1 MAQKLKEETRKAIIE
16 AAKEEFLE
24 KGFEDAS
31 MRNIAAKANITVG
44 NIYRYF
50 QNKEELN
57 AFIVAETSDDISR
70 LLNSLKVEHLSK
82 EPRVFEMKSDP
93 LQLEKMVNDL
103 SFSLCR
109 LYQEKGTS
117 FNILLRDENS
127 CKTFKEWF
135 KKTIGDLM
143 RQSYSLSDRKRQV
156 DILSDAYSSAVYEG
170 LCRIFANDDLDIRDL
185 LKLLRAYLNSFFRMV
200 LDDNSLR

>member
-1 MAQKLKEETRKAIIE
+1 MAQKLKDETRKAIIE

-50 QNKEELN
+50 ENKEELN
-57 AFIVAETSDDISR
+57 KYIVAETSDDISN
-70 LLNSLKVEHLSK
+70 LLNSLKVERLSK

-93 LQLEKMVNDL
+93 IQLKNMVDEL
-103 SFSLCR
+103 SVRLCK
-109 LYQEKGTS
+109 LYQAKGAS
-117 FNILLRDENS
+117 FNILLKDETS
-127 CKTFKEWF
+127 SGKLKEWF
-135 KKTIGDLM
+135 EMTIKDLIG
-143 RQSYSLSDRKRQV
+143 QSYSLSDRKKQI
-156 DILSDAYSSAVYEG
+156 DLLSNAYASAIYEG
-170 LCRIFANDDLDIRDL
+170 LCQIFMNSDLDTFVL
-185 LKLLRAYLNSFFRMV
+185 VKLVRNYLNSFFRMV

>member
-1 MAQKLKEETRKAIIE
+1 MAQKLKEETRKAIVE

-57 AFIVAETSDDISR
+57 SYIVAETSDDISR

-103 SFSLCR
+103 SFSLCS
-109 LYQEKGTS
+109 LYQKKGTS

-135 KKTIGDLM
+135 KNTIGDLM

-156 DILSDAYSSAVYEG
+156 DLLSAAYASAVYEG
-170 LCRIFANDDLDIRDL
+170 LCRLFAAEDLDIRDL
-185 LKLLRAYLNSFFRMV
+185 LKLVRAYLNSFFRMV